1 TPPATESRTSRRPT
15 RSRVSLHPGRRSRR
29 AAGPSAGP
37 AVVLTVLPLG
47 SVLVCHRMATVRL
60 SDRAGARTSCPQA
73 PRGDYP
79 WEVKSPPRFATP
91 ASLCTGWS
99 SPLNKRFLTLADVAE
114 TLNITMAQ
122 AKALVRSGALPA
134 VKIGGRGVWR
144 VEVSMLEDY
153 IERMYAQTRESIARL
168 SDEMDAVEAESDD
181 DQR

>member
-1 TPPATESRTSRRPT
+1 
-15 RSRVSLHPGRRSRR
+15 
-29 AAGPSAGP
+29 
-37 AVVLTVLPLG
+37 
-47 SVLVCHRMATVRL
+47 
-60 SDRAGARTSCPQA
+60 
-73 PRGDYP
+73 
-79 WEVKSPPRFATP
+79 
-91 ASLCTGWS
+91 
-99 SPLNKRFLTLADVAE
+99 LNKRFLTLADVAE